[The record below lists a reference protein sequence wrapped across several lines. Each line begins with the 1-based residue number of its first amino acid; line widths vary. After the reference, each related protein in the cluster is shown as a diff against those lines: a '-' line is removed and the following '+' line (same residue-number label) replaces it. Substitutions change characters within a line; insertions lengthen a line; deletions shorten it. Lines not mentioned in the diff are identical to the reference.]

1 MSLRIIRPGISTTL
15 QDAGRRGYQAAGVPV
30 SGAMDS
36 NSMRLAN
43 ILCGND
49 PGAVVLETTLHGAE
63 WLVEEEQLIAFTG
76 GGSSLLINNQPAPF
90 NRAIRVKA
98 SSLLSLK
105 PSPTG
110 CRTYLAVSGG
120 FKAKIDLKS
129 SSTYKT
135 ASFGGYKGRALKSGD
150 LLEWNHH
157 KEPISIKMINSLAL
171 RGHNF
176 SVAGWSIDLNTTG
189 KEKNIRVFRGPE
201 WDYFEDQTKKT
212 IFTNSFSI
220 SNQSDR
226 MGYRLTGSPLTLLR
240 KRELISTAVCMGTIQ
255 VTHEGNLV
263 ILMADAQTTGGYP
276 RIAMVAAV
284 DLPICAQ
291 LRPGDKLHF
300 SEISMDKAEDL
311 YLEREKLLRQIQLAV
326 SLKFHY

>member
-15 QDAGRRGYQAAGVPV
+15 QDAARRGYQAAGVPV

-157 KEPISIKMINSLAL
+157 KEPISIKMINSLVL
-171 RGHNF
+171 RGHDFN
-176 SVAGWSIDLNTTG
+176 VAGWSIDFNSPG

-212 IFTNSFSI
+212 LFANSFSI

-226 MGYRLTGSPLTLLR
+226 MGYRLTGSPLILSR
-240 KRELISTAVCMGTIQ
+240 NRELISTAVCMGTIQ

-284 DLPICAQ
+284 DLPGCAQ
-291 LRPGDKLHF
+291 LRPGDRLHF

-326 SLKFHY
+326 SLKFNY

>member
-1 MSLRIIRPGISTTL
+1 MSLRIIRPGISTTM
-15 QDAGRRGYQAAGVPV
+15 QDAGRWGYQKAGVPV
-30 SGAMDS
+30 SGAMDA

-105 PSPTG
+105 PSQSG
-110 CRTYLAVSGG
+110 CRTYLAVAGG

-129 SSTYKT
+129 CSTYKT
-135 ASFGGYKGRALKSGD
+135 ASFGGFEGRALRSGD
-150 LLEWNHH
+150 LLKWNHH
-157 KEPISIKMINSLAL
+157 KRPISIKMMHSLPFY
-171 RGHNF
+171 GQDF
-176 SVAGWSIDLNTTG
+176 TVAGWFIDFNTPG
-189 KEKNIRVFRGPE
+189 KEKKIRVFRGPE
-201 WDYFEDQTKKT
+201 WDWADDQTKVKL
-212 IFTNSFSI
+212 FKNSFGI

-226 MGYRLTGSPLTLLR
+226 MGYRLTGSPLSLS
-240 KRELISTAVCMGTIQ
+240 KKIELISTAVSMGTIQ

-276 RIAMVAAV
+276 RIAMVAMV
-284 DLPICAQ
+284 DLPVCAQ
-291 LRPGDKLHF
+291 LRPGDRVHF
-300 SEISMDKAEDL
+300 CEISTGKAEEL
-311 YLEREKLLRQIQLAV
+311 YLEREKLLKQIQLA
-326 SLKFHY
+326 LKVKFDP